1 MIYHSILPSLTSEIP
16 KHKMLDIYDIELI
29 EVVKL
34 CNITKNIGSY
44 MARYNFANCLKQKG
58 VATNIISESFGLQNL
73 S

>member
-16 KHKMLDIYDIELI
+16 KHKMLDIYDIEPI

-44 MARYNFANCLKQKG
+44 MARYSINTYDP
-58 VATNIISESFGLQNL
+58 TNTFKNIKNALD
-73 S
+73 